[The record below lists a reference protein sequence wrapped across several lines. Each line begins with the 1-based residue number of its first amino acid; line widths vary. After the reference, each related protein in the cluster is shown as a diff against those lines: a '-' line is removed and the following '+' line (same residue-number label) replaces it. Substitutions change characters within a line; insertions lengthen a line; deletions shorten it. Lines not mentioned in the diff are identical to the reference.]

1 MKSVRWLDDDQQ
13 GAWLR
18 YQAMTLMVETALE
31 QQLQRDADM
40 PHAYYRLLTILAGSP
55 RARLRMTDL
64 ARRTFTSQSRTSH
77 AVAAL
82 EKRGWVRR
90 ERCTDDSRG
99 KLAVLTPQGRRA
111 LERAAPG
118 HVERVQSLVFDH
130 LTQEQVRQLSAICE
144 AVLGPM
150 QEMALDGHI
159 GDIGS

>member
-1 MKSVRWLDDDQQ
+1 
-13 GAWLR
+13 
-18 YQAMTLMVETALE
+18 
-31 QQLQRDADM
+31 
-40 PHAYYRLLTILAGSP
+40 
-55 RARLRMTDL
+55 
-64 ARRTFTSQSRTSH
+64 
-77 AVAAL
+77 
-82 EKRGWVRR
+82 
-90 ERCTDDSRG
+90 
-99 KLAVLTPQGRRA
+99 